1 MHKNADW
8 NCSPDRFKLLK
19 SGGETDLSP
28 AAVSAEG
35 GDSIDTKEAT
45 APSTASAGQDG
56 LSDIKYKVIEKQLK
70 PLYTHIVVDLWF
82 FLFQSTY
89 SRLPNITTGW
99 KEPRASKFGEISI
112 PINDTPLQV
121 DTVSNTSIYSNQSS
135 APISSS
141 KSHILLNKLHAK
153 LFGHYIW
160 MSRSRE

>member
-82 FLFQSTY
+82 FFLFQSTY
-89 SRLPNITTGW
+89 SRLPNITT
-99 KEPRASKFGEISI
+99 EF
-112 PINDTPLQV
+112 
-121 DTVSNTSIYSNQSS
+121 
-135 APISSS
+135 
-141 KSHILLNKLHAK
+141 
-153 LFGHYIW
+153 YI
-160 MSRSRE
+160 

>member
-82 FLFQSTY
+82 FFSIHLLSTAEY
-89 SRLPNITTGW
+89 NNRVERTT
-99 KEPRASKFGEISI
+99 RF
-112 PINDTPLQV
+112 
-121 DTVSNTSIYSNQSS
+121 
-135 APISSS
+135 
-141 KSHILLNKLHAK
+141 
-153 LFGHYIW
+153 YIW
-160 MSRSRE
+160 RNTYWFQ

>member
-82 FLFQSTY
+82 FSYFNPPTLDC
-89 SRLPNITTGW
+89 RI
-99 KEPRASKFGEISI
+99 
-112 PINDTPLQV
+112 
-121 DTVSNTSIYSNQSS
+121 
-135 APISSS
+135 
-141 KSHILLNKLHAK
+141 
-153 LFGHYIW
+153 
-160 MSRSRE
+160 